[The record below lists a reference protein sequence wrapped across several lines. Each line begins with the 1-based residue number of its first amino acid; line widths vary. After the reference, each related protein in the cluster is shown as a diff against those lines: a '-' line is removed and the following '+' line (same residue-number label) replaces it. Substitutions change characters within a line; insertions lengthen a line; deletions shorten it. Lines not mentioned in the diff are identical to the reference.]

1 MDIEQEHIDE
11 LVGMGILKPVEQQ
24 IEKDP
29 KEEIYNL
36 YNEYITSR
44 NKKILIK
51 LIELINNNA
60 SHQNIREFLDLK
72 VDNET
77 IFDIMVKLKIDF
89 THLAREYICSQEDL
103 LVKIIKNGG

>member
-1 MDIEQEHIDE
+1 MDIEQEHLDE

-51 LIELINNNA
+51 
-60 SHQNIREFLDLK
+60 
-72 VDNET
+72 
-77 IFDIMVKLKIDF
+77 
-89 THLAREYICSQEDL
+89 
-103 LVKIIKNGG
+103 